1 MSVYDG
7 IMQGLGEAL
16 EHTQGKRTLRATTIR
31 LEPLK
36 TYDGKAIRQIR
47 HDLEMSQS
55 IFACMMGVSPKTVEA
70 WESGR
75 NTPDGPARRLL
86 SMIETDPKTPEL
98 YSIVAR

>member
-7 IMQGLGEAL
+7 IMQGLSEAL
-16 EHTQGKRTLRATTIR
+16 EHTQGKRTLGAATIKI
-31 LEPLK
+31 ESLK

-47 HDLEMSQS
+47 HDLDMSQS
-55 IFACMMGVSPKTVEA
+55 IFAGMMGVSPKTVEA

-86 SMIETDPKTPEL
+86 SMIQADPKTPER
-98 YSIVAR
+98 YSIVVR